1 MNKGQVIDSLSERTG
16 LPRPAAS
23 AIVSALFD
31 TQHGIIAEELRA
43 GGRIDLPGFGRFSTR
58 ERAARTG
65 RDPRTGIEIG
75 IPARRACV
83 FTPRAGLRSSMKDM
97 IGA

>member
-1 MNKGQVIDSLSERTG
+1 MNKGQLVDRLADRTG
-16 LPRPAAS
+16 LPRPQADAV
-23 AIVSALFD
+23 IRALFD
-31 TQHGIIAEELRA
+31 PQAGIIAGELRD
-43 GGRIDLPGFGRFSTR
+43 GGKVDLPAFGRFGTR

-65 RDPRTGIEIG
+65 KNPSTGRTIS

-83 FTPRAGLRSSMKDM
+83 FTPRKGLRSSMKDK